1 MKLTNLIAAGL
12 TATLLSTGVAYA
24 QTTPATPAEVQ
35 VLVKN
40 EAMAL
45 IPEVQAIVEALK
57 AEGFTYIEIRRTMMG
72 RAKVMAYGEDS
83 MREVVLNPNT
93 GEILRNIVRE
103 HDGSM
108 AQGMEAMQELRDQME
123 EQMGGSEGGMGDG
136 GNMDGGNDGGMG
148 GGNNGGMGGGNGGG
162 MGGN

>member
-12 TATLLSTGVAYA
+12 TATLLSTGFAYA

-45 IPEVQAIVEALK
+45 IPEVQAVVEALK

>member
-24 QTTPATPAEVQ
+24 QTTPTTPAEVQ

-45 IPEVQAIVEALK
+45 IPEVQAVVEALK

-148 GGNNGGMGGGNGGG
+148 GGNNGGMGGN
-162 MGGN
+162 